1 MTANLVVVSCP
12 KATEANAVS
21 TNPMWHKSYTQL
33 FDSINERSGG

>member
-1 MTANLVVVSCP
+1 MTVNLSVGCP

-21 TNPMWHKSYTQL
+21 AVSMWHESYTQL